1 MREAACEISRL
12 GNEFGR
18 VAGSDL
24 RHPRRRRDRHH
35 RHDPPPPG
43 ASREDRARHGSGRST
58 AKSITSQPDVGRQY
72 DNRFRITAVSYTH
85 LDVYKRQGEYGR
97 KAETQRN

>member
-72 DNRFRITAVSYTH
+72 DNRFRITVHESRLAPNIGLEELWSLHTP
-85 LDVYKRQGEYGR
+85 E
-97 KAETQRN
+97 